1 MLNLKNRKKKKYYA
15 VFVLKEQG
23 TFAKLKKK
31 KFKPTKNSVRYKRRT
46 FILDTSISTFSAGLK
61 HFFYIDFKNGQMA
74 LKNEE
79 TIKKEKLLSIKR
91 LKEAKE
97 ENPEILKLDK
107 IDIDPEIADLL
118 ISRNIIGQITGNL
131 SDTAI
136 KMSIMTLIVGAVIGA
151 CVGYIIAGM

>member
-1 MLNLKNRKKKKYYA
+1 MLNLIKKKKKKYYA

-46 FILDTSISTFSAGLK
+46 FILDTSVSTFSVGLK
-61 HFFYIDFKNGQMA
+61 HFFYIDFKKGQMT
-74 LKNEE
+74 LKSKE
-79 TIKKEKLLSIKR
+79 TIEKEKLLRVKR
-91 LKEAKE
+91 FKKAQK

-136 KMSIMTLIVGAVIGA
+136 KMSIMTLIVGAIIGA